1 MGLTRPLTAHL
12 PRLAAWLEPFTC
24 PMPAYR
30 PPKERERDLLL
41 TGLGLGASA
50 TTLMLLTLVALRP
63 TPNRVDVALTRLL
76 QRRHSRRVR
85 RAMALI
91 SLPGFAPLEHALTVG
106 TALNF
111 WSFGYRRE
119 ALFTLL
125 TMGAG
130 AITGVVKVAVGR
142 PRPDLSLRRSSVLLR
157 DNSFP
162 SGHCAHYAAFYG
174 YLFYLA
180 RRSMAPSP
188 LRSAILAL
196 CAGLIVLAPPSR
208 VYLGHHWTSDVVAGN
223 LLGLT
228 YLFALIEAYEQLA
241 VTQRAPSTVS

>member
-1 MGLTRPLTAHL
+1 VGLTRPLAAHL
-12 PRLAAWLEPFTC
+12 SHVSVWLEPFTYR
-24 PMPAYR
+24 MPAYR
-30 PPKERERDLLL
+30 PPKERERDLAITSAALA
-41 TGLGLGASA
+41 ASA
-50 TTLMLLTLVALRP
+50 TTLLLLTRVALRP
-63 TPNRVDVALTRLL
+63 QPNRVDMALTRLL

-85 RAMALI
+85 QAMALI
-91 SLPGFAPLEHALTVG
+91 SLPGFAPLEHVLTVG

-142 PRPDLSLRRSSVLLR
+142 PRPDHSLRRSSVLLR

-162 SGHCAHYAAFYG
+162 SGHCAHYASFYG

-180 RRSMAPSP
+180 SRCMAPSP
-188 LRSAILAL
+188 LRTAILLL
-196 CAGLIVLAPPSR
+196 CAGLIVLVPPSR
-208 VYLGHHWTSDVVAGN
+208 VYLGHHWSSDVVAGN

-228 YLFALIEAYEQLA
+228 YLFALIEVYERIA
-241 VTQRAPSTVS
+241 VTERAPYTVS